1 MVGCDWGLN
10 VNFKSRFHN
19 TYWDAPFKISGS
31 FEEKR
36 LSAFEVKLIYSQSGK
51 TISRFRLPAENMIWG
66 LRHGPVNS

>member
-51 TISRFRLPAENMIWG
+51 D
-66 LRHGPVNS
+66 HNSFSFACRKHDLGTKAWAC